1 MMPNT
6 PVWLLLFI
14 LLLVVASLRTR
25 TRVGLAAGLALIA
38 VGGVIALSGVP
49 HLRDPLILMPLKSFD
64 YEHPQQPGL
73 VSISAG
79 GALVVAGIVAVR
91 GYVRRRRD

>member
-49 HLRDPLILMPLKSFD
+49 HLRDPLILMCIEF
-64 YEHPQQPGL
+64 L
-73 VSISAG
+73 V
-79 GALVVAGIVAVR
+79 GALLLLAASRIAAHRLPAVPPPPS
-91 GYVRRRRD
+91 